1 MGENYTY
8 MRISTQEE
16 RGKQKFTRQEKA
28 LQSFAKENKISYL
41 LDFKEDIS
49 GKSFTNRTQWN
60 KLERIVREGDTIFF
74 KDITRFTREAENG
87 YKKYM
92 ELYDRGINMVFLDN
106 PTMSTE
112 YIRELLDNA
121 DRQEEIVTKT
131 VMQALVK
138 ILLLTELS
146 RAERE
151 RTTLSKRTKDGLAAR
166 KKEAEE
172 KGIPWRTG
180 RKPGQLIKLT
190 PEARADIEAYICDRR
205 ITAKQIMEKH
215 NIRSYYTLRKYTDLI
230 RKENEKKEIE
240 QDD

>member
-28 LQSFAKENKISYL
+28 LETYAKENEISYL
-41 LDFKEDIS
+41 MDFKEDIS
-49 GKSFTNRTQWN
+49 GKSFENRTQWT
-60 KLERIVREGDTIFF
+60 KLERIVREGDTIYF

-92 ELYDRGINMVFLDN
+92 ELYDKGINMVFLDN

-112 YIRELLDNA
+112 YIHDLLDNA
-121 DRQEEIVTKT
+121 NRQEELITKT
-131 VMQALVK
+131 IMEMMVK
-138 ILLLTELS
+138 ILLLTELC
-146 RAERE
+146 RAEKE

-172 KGIPWRTG
+172 KGIPWRVG
-180 RKPGQLIKLT
+180 RKPGELIKLT
-190 PEARADIEAYICDRR
+190 PEVRVDIEAYIFDRR
-205 ITAKQIMEKH
+205 IKAKEIMEKH

-230 RKENEKKEIE
+230 RKEIEEKEKSAT
-240 QDD
+240 